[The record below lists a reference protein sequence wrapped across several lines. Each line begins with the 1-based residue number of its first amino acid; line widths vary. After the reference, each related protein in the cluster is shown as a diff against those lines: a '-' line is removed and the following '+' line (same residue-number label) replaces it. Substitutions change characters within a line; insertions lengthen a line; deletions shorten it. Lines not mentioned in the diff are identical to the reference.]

1 MDWRV
6 VIVSVLFG
14 AYLGVLAGT
23 RREADRRDAMIALGI
38 AFVAGIGTALF
49 GTGSEAADLA
59 ATSLS
64 IGPPVAILT
73 TWAIVRIRT

>member
-23 RREADRRDAMIALGI
+23 RRDADRRHAMIALGI
-38 AFVAGIGTALF
+38 AFVAGIGTAIF
-49 GTGSEAADLA
+49 GPGTEAADMA
-59 ATSLS
+59 AASLS
-64 IGPPVAILT
+64 TGPPVAILT
-73 TWAIVRIRT
+73 TWAIVRVRA

>member
-38 AFVAGIGTALF
+38 AFVVGIATALF

-73 TWAIVRIRT
+73 TWALVRARA

>member
-38 AFVAGIGTALF
+38 AFVAGIGTAIF
-49 GTGSEAADLA
+49 GTGSEAADMA

-64 IGPPVAILT
+64 IGSPVAILT
-73 TWAIVRIRT
+73 TWAVVRVRA